1 MPIEE
6 LLALYRCPDRSASDD
21 DANDEDNERPSS
33 SCDLD
38 ESDGR
43 NVDKDDIDEDED
55 ESELRTLYPET
66 FAGDQR
72 HLRSKCFFVSS
83 LVTKVKLFTFVRGSL
98 PSYFLSLQDF
108 PIVLLP

>member
-6 LLALYRCPDRSASDD
+6 LLALYRRCPDRSDD

-33 SCDLD
+33 SCSPNDLD

-43 NVDKDDIDEDED
+43 NLDKDDIDEDED

-66 FAGDQR
+66 FADDQR
-72 HLRSKCFFVSS
+72 HLRSK
-83 LVTKVKLFTFVRGSL
+83 
-98 PSYFLSLQDF
+98 YFCG
-108 PIVLLP
+108 VEA